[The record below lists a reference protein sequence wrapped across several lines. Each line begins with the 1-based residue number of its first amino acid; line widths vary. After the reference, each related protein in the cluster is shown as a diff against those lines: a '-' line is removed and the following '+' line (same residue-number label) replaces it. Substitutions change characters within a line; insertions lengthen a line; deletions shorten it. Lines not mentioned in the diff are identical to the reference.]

1 MNRQNW
7 FANHQSDLVIIV
19 IIVII
24 AIDVIIIIIIIK
36 VIVVNISIVIL
47 FLINFPPITILFPV
61 SCNSVTGTVV

>member
-19 IIVII
+19 II
-24 AIDVIIIIIIIK
+24 AIDVIIIK